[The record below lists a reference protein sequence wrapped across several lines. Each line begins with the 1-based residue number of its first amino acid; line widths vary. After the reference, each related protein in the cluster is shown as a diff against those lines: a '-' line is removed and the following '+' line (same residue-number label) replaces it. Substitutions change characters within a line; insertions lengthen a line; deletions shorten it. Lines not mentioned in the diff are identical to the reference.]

1 MHVRKEEN
9 ALFFLKRKT
18 PAGGGWTAVAADA
31 GGVSVAAASRDPGQ
45 TPQLKACG
53 QSPDA
58 AALGALVAEHRLAG
72 TRAVAVLPP
81 EAYSLHLLERP
92 QVPDAELRQAVRWK
106 VKDLLD
112 FPLEEAVVDA
122 FPVPGNPARG
132 RQDMV
137 YVVAARRERVQ
148 AEVTRLEAAR
158 LRPAVVDIAELAQRN
173 LAALQPEDAGG
184 VAVLH
189 LGPGE
194 GLLTVSRE
202 GVLYLARRLELGL
215 GELGGAGGG
224 LEGPLGG
231 TVDGD
236 GPALELEGFD
246 QAQRQAMDTV
256 ALEVQRSLDYYESH
270 FGQPPA
276 TALVVAP
283 LAQPLPGFV
292 EHLEASLAVRVR
304 QAELSDLVDAPG
316 PLAPAVQARCWF
328 ALGAALRHTG
338 S

>member
-1 MHVRKEEN
+1 VHVKKGEN
-9 ALFFLKRKT
+9 ALFFLKRKSRSRD
-18 PAGGGWTAVAADA
+18 GWTAVAADA
-31 GGVSVAAASRDPGQ
+31 GGVAVAAARRDPGQ
-45 TPQLKACG
+45 TPQLTACG
-53 QSPDA
+53 QAPDPG
-58 AALGALVAEHRLAG
+58 ALGKLVAEHRLAG
-72 TRAVAVLPP
+72 SRAVAVLPP

-92 QVPDAELRQAVRWK
+92 QVPDAELGQAVRWK
-106 VKDLLD
+106 VKDMLD
-112 FPLEEAVVDA
+112 FPLEEAVIDA
-122 FPVPGNPARG
+122 FTVPGNPARG
-132 RQDMV
+132 RQDMA

-148 AEVTRLEAAR
+148 AEVARLEAAR
-158 LRPAVVDIAELAQRN
+158 LTPAVVDIAELAQRN

-184 VAVLH
+184 VAMLH

-215 GELGGAGGG
+215 GELGGAGGA

-231 TVDGD
+231 AVEGD
-236 GPALELEGFD
+236 GPALELEGVD

-283 LAQPLPGFV
+283 LARPLPGFV
-292 EHLEASLAVRVR
+292 EHLDANLAVRVR
-304 QAELSDLVDAPG
+304 QADLPDLVDAPA
-316 PLAPAVQARCWF
+316 PLPPAVQARCWF
-328 ALGAALRHTG
+328 ALGAALRRTA